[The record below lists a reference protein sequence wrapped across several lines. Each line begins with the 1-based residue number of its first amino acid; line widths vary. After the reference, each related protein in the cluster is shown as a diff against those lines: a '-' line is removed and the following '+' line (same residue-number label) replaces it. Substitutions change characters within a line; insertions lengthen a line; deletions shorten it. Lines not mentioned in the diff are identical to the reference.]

1 MSEQKIDVKEQIQKM
16 GEKWS
21 EFQKTWVSHFKD
33 MEVDVLEWNFGV
45 GKTGEDTIFEMKAKV
60 AVRQK
65 KQYSLTHLGEETP
78 YFVKIKIHFFTV
90 IGLALV
96 LVDHFRNF
104 NS

>member
-1 MSEQKIDVKEQIQKM
+1 MSEQKIDVKDQIQKM

-21 EFQKTWVSHFKD
+21 EFQETWVSHFKD

-65 KQYSLTHLGEETP
+65 K
-78 YFVKIKIHFFTV
+78 
-90 IGLALV
+90 
-96 LVDHFRNF
+96 
-104 NS
+104 

>member
-1 MSEQKIDVKEQIQKM
+1 MSEHHLDVKEQIEKM

-21 EFQKTWVSHFKD
+21 EFQKSLVSHFKD

-65 KQYSLTHLGEETP
+65 K
-78 YFVKIKIHFFTV
+78 
-90 IGLALV
+90 
-96 LVDHFRNF
+96 N
-104 NS
+104 

>member
-1 MSEQKIDVKEQIQKM
+1 MSEQHIDVKEQIEKM

-21 EFQKTWVSHFKD
+21 EFQKSLVSHFKD

-65 KQYSLTHLGEETP
+65 K
-78 YFVKIKIHFFTV
+78 K
-90 IGLALV
+90 
-96 LVDHFRNF
+96 
-104 NS
+104 